1 MKRLLTL
8 MFILPCISFVY
19 AQEANDYRPFIEEGK
34 VWVSRQGLPTNPY
47 WGEYIRYD
55 YFEGD
60 TVVGGHLCKRWVQ
73 EYVSRDGGE
82 FISPDGDRVYRF
94 MVPAYEE
101 EGKVFFFFSGETQP
115 HLWFDFGAAD
125 GDTLFVSVPY
135 APLWESF
142 GHSDD
147 FYEIEKGSGYR
158 IYFQNTI
165 IIQRREEK
173 VLGGRTQQVVTFKTT
188 DLWLEE
194 SEKHIMVGI
203 GSNYSPDWVMSYPY
217 GNRLWP
223 YPNAALALCYKDD
236 EILYYDQEVIDTYR
250 ILLPTAIS
258 LPQIVNGRTAQND
271 ASHLKKSANGKCF
284 DLTGR
289 RLAAPPAK
297 GVYIRDGKKVAR

>member
-1 MKRLLTL
+1 MKKY
-8 MFILPCISFVY
+8 FILICLLLHSILIH
-19 AQEANDYRPFIEEGK
+19 AIEKYRPFIEEGK
-34 VWVSRQGLPTNPY
+34 VWVSRQGLPTMPY

-60 TVVGGHLCKRWVQ
+60 TVVGGHLCKRWIQ

-94 MVPAYEE
+94 MVLAYEE

-135 APLWESF
+135 APLWESV

-147 FYEIEKGSGYR
+147 FYEIEKGSGYK

-165 IIQRREEK
+165 IIQKREEQL
-173 VLGGRTQQVVTFKTT
+173 LGGRAQHVVTFRTT
-188 DLWLEE
+188 DFSLKE
-194 SEKHIMVGI
+194 SEKQIMEGI
-203 GSNYSPDWVMSYPY
+203 GSSYSPDWVMSYPY

-223 YPNAALALCYKDD
+223 YPNAALALCYKDN
-236 EILYYDQEVIDTYR
+236 EILYYDQEILDTYQ
-250 ILLPTAIS
+250 IALPTSIHS
-258 LPQIVNGRTAQND
+258 PQMINGKW
-271 ASHLKKSANGKCF
+271 SNGKCF

-289 RLAAPPAK
+289 CLAAPPAK
-297 GVYIRDGKKVAR
+297 GVYIMDGKKVAR